1 VTRRLIAAVALIL
14 GALAL
19 APTTAHAQYPT
30 SCGFILDPPVIAVG
44 GTVNIIGSLFGPGT
58 TVTFFIENPETGA
71 RQVLGT
77 VTADDDADG
86 NVEASFPLPP
96 GFNQDGTYT
105 ISAQCPD
112 GQIASNVLIVGAGG
126 QPGTTATGQ
135 QLPVTGSDTPLTL
148 ARIALMLVAVGG
160 ILLLV
165 TRRRAQQ
172 QASSRT

>member
-1 VTRRLIAAVALIL
+1 LVAATLIL

-19 APTTAHAQYPT
+19 TPSPAHAQYPT
-30 SCGFILDPPVIAVG
+30 SCGFILDPPAIAIG

-77 VTADDDADG
+77 VTADNDPDG

-96 GFNQDGTYT
+96 GFDVDGTYT

-112 GQIASNVLIVGAGG
+112 GQIASNVLIVGSGG
-126 QPGTTATGQ
+126 QPGTTATGR
-135 QLPVTGSDTPLTL
+135 QLPATGSDTPLTL

-172 QASSRT
+172 SSSRT